1 MCQAALAAAEQA
13 EAAAQSSSEQ
23 ASRAL
28 GAAQATARAMLVS
41 KRAECEAAEM
51 LEKTKNPKDAD
62 PVAAEMIRVC
72 TCLSSL
78 AISCHLPGCVWL
90 RLTCDVDHAHGHI
103 APDANF
109 SHAQKQHNLTSF
121 IQSSLL

>member
-1 MCQAALAAAEQA
+1 MTLCWVTPQAALAAAEQA

-41 KRAECEAAEM
+41 KRAEVEAAEM

-72 TCLSSL
+72 TCLTSL
-78 AISCHLPGCVWL
+78 AITCHLFGAYSCVTL
-90 RLTCDVDHAHGHI
+90 ETVVVLTD
-103 APDANF
+103 
-109 SHAQKQHNLTSF
+109 T
-121 IQSSLL
+121 